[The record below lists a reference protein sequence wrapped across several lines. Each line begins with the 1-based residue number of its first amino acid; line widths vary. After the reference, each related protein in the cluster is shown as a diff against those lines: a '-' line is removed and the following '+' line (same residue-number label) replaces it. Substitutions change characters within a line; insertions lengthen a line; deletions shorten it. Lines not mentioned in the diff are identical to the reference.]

1 MKQLKPDLAN
11 TIVRTVGWSSIKDT
25 RSIVTKKEIEVALK
39 YFDEGM
45 LTRIE
50 QTYKNDVKKRIREGI
65 DSPRAF
71 MTLLRRV
78 LKRHKVSVM
87 YDKEVGE
94 GGVYFKYRL
103 VH

>member
-1 MKQLKPDLAN
+1 MKQLNPDLAN
-11 TIVRTVGWSSIKDT
+11 TIVQTVGWTSIKDT
-25 RSIVTKKEIEVALK
+25 ESIVTKNDVETALQ
-39 YFDEGM
+39 YFNKDM
-45 LTRIE
+45 LARIE
-50 QTYKNDVKKRIREGI
+50 QTYKNDAKKRIREGI

-94 GGVYFKYRL
+94 GGAYFKYRL